1 MARMRGRKGA
11 MATSAADKAVREAR
25 IAALRR
31 FNRFYTQRIGVL
43 QEGLLDSPFSLA
55 QVRVL
60 YELAHP
66 ESANGD
72 GPTASELS
80 ARLGVDE
87 GYLSRI
93 VHGFESRGMLHR
105 RPSAADARRQLLALT
120 RRGRAAL
127 APLDRRSHDQAGALL
142 DALAGADQRRLVA
155 AAAAIEGL
163 LEGRAAPQAP
173 IALRAPRPGD
183 VGWVVQRHGELY
195 AREYGYDAQFEA
207 LVAVIAARFV
217 QHLDAGHERCW
228 IADCGGTKL
237 GSVFVVRQS
246 AEVAKLRLLLVEPEA
261 RGRGL
266 GALLVGEC
274 IRFARRAGYRSM
286 VLWTQSELAA
296 ARHLYERAGFR
307 CTRRRAHHSFGR
319 DLVAETWRLT
329 L

>member
-1 MARMRGRKGA
+1 MPS
-11 MATSAADKAVREAR
+11 SADDAVREAR

-66 ESANGD
+66 EPGD
-72 GPTASELS
+72 AEAPTASELS
-80 ARLGVDE
+80 ARLGLDE

-93 VHGFESRGMLHR
+93 VQGFEAQRILGR

-120 RRGRAAL
+120 RKGRAAF
-127 APLDRRSHDQAGALL
+127 APLDQRSHDQAGVLL
-142 DALAGADQRRLVA
+142 DTLDASAQRRLVA
-155 AAAAIEGL
+155 ATTAIERL
-163 LEGRAAPQAP
+163 LDPGCASRLP
-173 IALRAPRPGD
+173 IGIHAPRPGD
-183 VGWVVQRHGELY
+183 IGWVVQRHGELY

-207 LVAVIAARFV
+207 LVAAIAARFV
-217 QHLDAGHERCW
+217 QRFDARHERCW
-228 IADCGGTKL
+228 IADCGGVNV

-246 AEVAKLRLLLVEPEA
+246 ADVAKLRLLLVEPEA

-266 GALLVGEC
+266 GARLVDEC
-274 IRFARRAGYRSM
+274 IRFARRAGFRTL

-296 ARHLYERAGFR
+296 ARKIYQRAGFR
-307 CTRRRAHHSFGR
+307 RTRSKAHHSFGC
-319 DLVAETWRLT
+319 DLVAETWRLA

>member
-1 MARMRGRKGA
+1 
-11 MATSAADKAVREAR
+11 MATTAANKAEREAR

-66 ESANGD
+66 ASSGDD

-93 VHGFESRGMLHR
+93 VHGFESKGMLCR
-105 RPSAADARRQLLALT
+105 RPSKADARRQLLALT
-120 RRGRAAL
+120 REGRAAF
-127 APLDRRSHDQAGALL
+127 APLDRRSHDEIGALL
-142 DALAGADQRRLVA
+142 DTLAAGDQRRLVA
-155 AAAAIEGL
+155 ATDAIERL
-163 LEGRAAPQAP
+163 LDPHAAPRRA

-183 VGWVVQRHGELY
+183 IGWVVQRHGELY
-195 AREYGYDAQFEA
+195 AREYGYDARFEA
-207 LVAVIAARFV
+207 LVAAIAARFV
-217 QHLDAGHERCW
+217 QRFDAAHERCW
-228 IADCGGTKL
+228 IADCGGTNL
-237 GSVFVVRQS
+237 GSVFLVRQS
-246 AEVAKLRLLLVEPEA
+246 AHVAKLRLLLVDPAA

-266 GALLVGEC
+266 GARLVGEC
-274 IRFARRAGYRSM
+274 IRFARRAGYRSV

-296 ARHLYERAGFR
+296 ARHIYEQAGFR
-307 CTRRRAHHSFGR
+307 RTRRQAHHSFGR

>member
-1 MARMRGRKGA
+1 
-11 MATSAADKAVREAR
+11 MATSATDTAGREAR

-66 ESANGD
+66 ESAD
-72 GPTASELS
+72 ALAPTATELS

-93 VHGFESRGMLHR
+93 VHGFESKGMLSR
-105 RPSAADARRQLLALT
+105 RPSADDARRQLLTLT
-120 RRGRAAL
+120 PKGRAAF

-142 DALAGADQRRLVA
+142 DTLAADDQRRLVESA
-155 AAAAIEGL
+155 ATIERL
-163 LEGRAAPQAP
+163 LGGRAAPQRP

-183 VGWVVQRHGELY
+183 IGWVVQRHGELY
-195 AREYGYDAQFEA
+195 ALEYGYDAQFEA
-207 LVAVIAARFV
+207 LVAAIAARFV
-217 QHLDAGHERCW
+217 QRFEAGHERCW
-228 IADCGGTKL
+228 IADDGGTRL

-246 AEVAKLRLLLVEPEA
+246 ADVAKLRLLLVEPEA

-266 GALLVGEC
+266 GARLVRQC
-274 IRFARRAGYRSM
+274 VSFARRAGYRSM
-286 VLWTQSELAA
+286 VLWTQSELTA
-296 ARHLYERAGFR
+296 ARHVYERAGFR
-307 CTRRRAHHSFGR
+307 RTRRHPHHSFGR